1 VETYFTFIGTVFS
14 LILILK
20 LPVIYFL
27 GKKWNQFELGVIYKE
42 EKPTWI
48 KYLLVFD
55 IVIIAYTWYQYTID
69 QNKRNLIISLIVS
82 LTMIK
87 VSTVMFNYKNFR
99 NFAENATVVKKEK
112 LLLLN
117 LFTFLLGIF
126 LLYVTF
132 NGNL

>member
-1 VETYFTFIGTVFS
+1 METYFTFIGTVFS